1 MDNSELIKNFY
12 TAFQNK
18 NWKQMQECYHE
29 EVHFSDPVFPDLHG
43 KKARAMWHM
52 LTSASTDLTLT
63 FSDIKTNSE
72 NGTCHWE
79 AIYSFSKTG
88 RKVHNKIDA
97 HFTFKDG
104 LILAHKDHFDLWK
117 WSRMALGPTGTL
129 LGWTPFIKGKI
140 RLMAAKNLGTFIS
153 KNPIYS

>member
-1 MDNSELIKNFY
+1 
-12 TAFQNK
+12 
-18 NWKQMQECYHE
+18 MQECYHE

-117 WSRMALGPTGTL
+117 WSRMALGPTGIL

-140 RLMAAKNLGTFIS
+140 RFMAAKNLGTFIS

>member
-1 MDNSELIKNFY
+1 MDNSEFIKNFY

-104 LILAHKDHFDLWK
+104 LILAHKDYFDLWK

>member
-29 EVHFSDPVFPDLHG
+29 EGHFSDPVFPDLHG

-72 NGTCHWE
+72 NGTCLWE

>member
-1 MDNSELIKNFY
+1 
-12 TAFQNK
+12 
-18 NWKQMQECYHE
+18 MQECYHE

-104 LILAHKDHFDLWK
+104 LILAHKDYFDLWK